1 MSIKMSSEKLKQYKK
16 DVTDEGEVS
25 IEELRE
31 HADIDIEWDC
41 VSGGIDWLDIDIV
54 REFKDR
60 ILWNHVCSWKEVD
73 KEIIKE
79 FLKDIEKSVD
89 KRVFE
94 GYVLEA
100 LKNYE

>member
-1 MSIKMSSEKLKQYKK
+1 MSSEKLKQYKK

-25 IEELRE
+25 IAELRE

-41 VSGGIDWLDIDIV
+41 VSWGIDWLDIDVV

-60 ILWNHVCSWKEVD
+60 ILWNQVSSWKEVD
-73 KEIIKE
+73 KEIIRE
-79 FLKDIEKSVD
+79 FLRDIEKSVD

-100 LKNYE
+100 LKKYE